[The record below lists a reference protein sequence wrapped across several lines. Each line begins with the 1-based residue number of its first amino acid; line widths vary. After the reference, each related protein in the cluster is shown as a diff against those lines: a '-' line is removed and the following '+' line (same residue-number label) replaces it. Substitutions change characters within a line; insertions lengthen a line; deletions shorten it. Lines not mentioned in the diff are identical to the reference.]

1 MSKCFG
7 QTESNLHDRHIVHEA
22 AARKCRDVLESRSIS
37 LKLIFRDE
45 LQEPI
50 KDVDLVITVGGDGTL
65 LEASHF
71 LDSSIP
77 VLGVNSDPT
86 QWSEVNQLLL
96 SPVCFCRLLQCAHYF
111 ASE

>member
-1 MSKCFG
+1 M
-7 QTESNLHDRHIVHEA
+7 
-22 AARKCRDVLESRSIS
+22 
-37 LKLIFRDE
+37 KLIFRDE
-45 LQEPI
+45 LREPI

-86 QWSEVNQLLL
+86 QWNEVKQLFFISHML
-96 SPVCFCRLLQCAHYF
+96 VWKIAHQYVPTILF
-111 ASE
+111 FE

>member
-1 MSKCFG
+1 M
-7 QTESNLHDRHIVHEA
+7 
-22 AARKCRDVLESRSIS
+22 
-37 LKLIFRDE
+37 KLIFRDE

-86 QWSEVNQLLL
+86 QWSEVKQFFFISRTVIRKFARQYIHMMSFQITICFFLLI
-96 SPVCFCRLLQCAHYF
+96 
-111 ASE
+111 